1 MSMTETRQASPL
13 AQVQTEMTD
22 KRGRPWAFPSISGAN
37 TALIGCEVSRLGLAL
52 APRLRSSIPRID
64 WLART
69 LRASGGTVV
78 WSHFA
83 STAFDGPA
91 GDILGEADV
100 ATLRKRLGDESWTV
114 VNEGVQDADDDHTFS
129 RTGYSA
135 VTPEVLSA
143 LKKAKIDT
151 VIIAGAET
159 DGAIDSTAR
168 AAASEGLRVI
178 VIGDCCIS
186 SDDAAHFGA
195 LTALHRRI
203 ADVRPVDEVVAELR
217 RNMTS

>member
-1 MSMTETRQASPL
+1 MTETRQASQL
-13 AQVQTEMTD
+13 AQIQAEMTE
-22 KRGRPWAFPSISGAN
+22 KRGRAWAFPSVTGAS

-69 LRASGGTVV
+69 LRASGGSVY

-83 STAFDGPA
+83 PTAFDGPA

-100 ATLRKRLGDESWTV
+100 ATLRKRLGDASWTD
-114 VNEGVQDADDDHTFS
+114 VNEGVQDGEGDQVFS
-129 RTGYSA
+129 RSGYSA
-135 VTPEVLSA
+135 MTAEMVAA
-143 LKKAKIDT
+143 LKTAKVDT

-168 AAASEGLRVI
+168 AAATEGLRVI

-186 SDDAAHFGA
+186 SDDTAHVGA

-203 ADVRPVDEVVAELR
+203 ADVRPVDEIVAELR
-217 RNMTS
+217 RNMAS